1 MSSQLVPGSKLTD
14 TKISKD
20 MVEEESNEILVLF
33 YGVYHAG
40 KKRIKNTKITLFH
53 FDTFNE
59 MKQKEIKL

>member
-1 MSSQLVPGSKLTD
+1 
-14 TKISKD
+14 